1 MKLSQLLQDVPVKAL
16 HADLELELGDISYDS
31 RQTKP
36 GDLFVAISGYE
47 TDGHRFIPMAVEKGA
62 ACVLCQTPPEG
73 DVPYVLVE
81 DSRLALALCAGNYFR
96 HPAKELVAIGVT
108 GTNGKTTTT
117 TLLKHVLEDIP
128 GNKCGLIGTN
138 HNMIGQEILETER
151 TTPESYELQK
161 LLREM
166 VDAGCTHL
174 IMEVSSHSLQLHRVA
189 GIRYA
194 VGAFTNL
201 TQDHLD
207 FHHTMEAYAAAKA
220 LLFAQSDTAVINLD
234 DAWADFMLERCPCP
248 VVSFSE
254 KDPKASLLAED
265 ICLRA
270 NGVSFRVGDRKVDI
284 GIPGRFSVYNALTVL
299 ACGKALGLDMD
310 AVCQSLHTA
319 HGVKGR
325 VEVVPTD
332 GDYTILID
340 YAHTPD
346 ALENVLVSMKEVTN
360 GRLVAVFGCGGDRD
374 RTKRPIMGRIAAEKA
389 DFVIITSD
397 NPRTEDPAAIVAEV
411 AAGLEGSDTPHE
423 IIVDRVEAIAWAI
436 KHHLPGDVIVLAGKG
451 HETYQIVGKTKHH
464 MDEREIVAACLRERA
479 NGSQTPE
486 GM

>member
-161 LLREM
+161 LL
-166 VDAGCTHL
+166 
-174 IMEVSSHSLQLHRVA
+174 
-189 GIRYA
+189 
-194 VGAFTNL
+194 
-201 TQDHLD
+201 
-207 FHHTMEAYAAAKA
+207 
-220 LLFAQSDTAVINLD
+220 
-234 DAWADFMLERCPCP
+234 
-248 VVSFSE
+248 
-254 KDPKASLLAED
+254 
-265 ICLRA
+265 
-270 NGVSFRVGDRKVDI
+270 
-284 GIPGRFSVYNALTVL
+284 
-299 ACGKALGLDMD
+299 
-310 AVCQSLHTA
+310 
-319 HGVKGR
+319 
-325 VEVVPTD
+325 
-332 GDYTILID
+332 
-340 YAHTPD
+340 
-346 ALENVLVSMKEVTN
+346 
-360 GRLVAVFGCGGDRD
+360 
-374 RTKRPIMGRIAAEKA
+374 
-389 DFVIITSD
+389 
-397 NPRTEDPAAIVAEV
+397 
-411 AAGLEGSDTPHE
+411 
-423 IIVDRVEAIAWAI
+423 
-436 KHHLPGDVIVLAGKG
+436 
-451 HETYQIVGKTKHH
+451 
-464 MDEREIVAACLRERA
+464 
-479 NGSQTPE
+479 
-486 GM
+486 